1 MSFFEFIQNNFL
13 HAFPILL
20 AGAIAVAIIAE
31 RVRAVFFV
39 YPLKGSKAFFDRVTE
54 YVLSG
59 RTNDAVALCDQYSH
73 KPLAHV
79 VKAGMIR
86 AHLPESMIEHGL
98 QYSLGEVNQ
107 MITKRTSFLATI
119 ANIATLLGL
128 FGTILGLIHSFQ
140 AVGHADAQ
148 QKSALLAAG
157 IATAM
162 NATMMGLGVAIP
174 CMVMFSW
181 ISNRANRLIAEI
193 ENNAIRV
200 MEILKQ
206 RYYSVES
213 LNQSLGGNAHAEN
226 GKAKVVSIG
235 NGRAA

>member
-1 MSFFEFIQNNFL
+1 MSFFDFIQNHFL

-20 AGAIAVAIIAE
+20 CAAIAVAIISE
-31 RVRAVFFV
+31 RVRAVFFT
-39 YPLKGSKAFFDRVTE
+39 YPMKESKAFFDRITE

-59 RTNDAVALCDQYSH
+59 RTNDAVALCDQYSY
-73 KPLAHV
+73 KPLSHV

-98 QYSLGEVNQ
+98 QYSIGEVTQ
-107 MITKRTSFLATI
+107 MIQKRTSFLATI
-119 ANIATLLGL
+119 ANISTLLGL
-128 FGTILGLIHSFQ
+128 FGTILGLIASFQ

-162 NATMMGLGVAIP
+162 NATMMGLAVAIP
-174 CMVMFSW
+174 CMIMYSW
-181 ISNRANRLIAEI
+181 ISNRANRLVAEI
-193 ENNAIRV
+193 ENSAVRV

-213 LNQSLGGNAHAEN
+213 LNNLASKTDN
-226 GKAKVVSIG
+226 GHAKVVSIG
-235 NGRAA
+235 RAA